1 MPASPLR
8 SPVPAP
14 LPADRPQQVAERVA
28 ESLNARFD
36 ARVVK
41 VGPGGGLRLPALSS
55 GFAALDAATGLGGFP
70 RGRISEL
77 IGRPTAGRETVAA
90 RSVAGAEG
98 YSAWVDVP
106 GLVDVAYLAHCGV
119 DLERL
124 FILRPAQVEDALA
137 ITGQLVGSGSFS
149 VVVLDTLADLP
160 PGGTTAE
167 AVSRFVR
174 NVTPTLGRAG
184 TVALV
189 LSSPSR
195 HHRPLAHGAAVR
207 VSLTQAGLL
216 RRGGVFRGWR
226 TLARVLKSPGLDGGE
241 SGIEVWL

>member
-1 MPASPLR
+1 MTIALRLPA
-8 SPVPAP
+8 AP
-14 LPADRPQQVAERVA
+14 LAPPSPADLAERVA
-28 ESLNARFD
+28 ASVNARFA

-41 VGPGGGLRLPALSS
+41 VGPGGGLRLAPLSS

-70 RGRISEL
+70 RGRITEL

-90 RSVAGAEG
+90 RTVAAVADG

-106 GLVDVAYLAHCGV
+106 GLVDVAHLAACGV

-124 FILRPAQVEDALA
+124 FVLRPAEAADALA
-137 ITGQLVGSGSFS
+137 IAGQLIGSGSFA
-149 VVVLDTLADLP
+149 VVVLDTLADLA
-160 PGGTTAE
+160 PGGATAG
-167 AVSRFVR
+167 AVGRFIR
-174 NVTPTLGRAG
+174 RSTPALARSG

-195 HHRPLAHGAAVR
+195 HHRPLAHAAALR

-226 TLARVLKSPGLDGGE
+226 TLARVLKSPGLHGGE
-241 SGIEVWL
+241 GGLEVWL